1 MPTHD
6 TLGRTDVSALPLIDV
21 ALPTYG
27 PVPYL
32 REAID
37 SVLAQTEQRWRLT
50 LVDNSPETGAARAV
64 LESYRS
70 DPRVRYLA
78 TGGLAQPAN
87 WTAALTSGD
96 AAYFALLSDD
106 DWWEPGFLARRLA
119 FLEAHPEC
127 AFVFSNYREVDEAGN
142 EIAYRAPRLTEG
154 VHEPET
160 FAPLEYA
167 GNLVPVASPLY
178 RRSAIRVAGE
188 YFADVRVCDYEL
200 WMRLVSRFP
209 VGYLDVRD
217 CAGRL
222 HAGSVTSAIRD
233 QGRIALQTV
242 DYLDA
247 AVDGVDRALVPP
259 ALRHRRRAGALLTS
273 ALDAM
278 EVGDVAQARAHLGE
292 ALRLHPPAVADPRVP
307 VLSVLLSFGGRG
319 RTALARGRALQ
330 ERHHLRIHADDV
342 RKLVADLVDV
352 RRRRSGAGAS

>member
-1 MPTHD
+1 MPTQD

-37 SVLAQTEQRWRLT
+37 SVLAQTERRWRLT
-50 LVDNSPETGAARAV
+50 LVDNSPETGGARAV
-64 LESYRS
+64 LEPYRA
-70 DPRVRYLA
+70 DPRVHYLA
-78 TGGLAQPAN
+78 TGGLAQHAN

-96 AAYFALLSDD
+96 APYFALLSDD
-106 DWWEPGFLARRLA
+106 DWWEPEFLARRLA
-119 FLEAHPEC
+119 FLEAHPGC

-142 EIAYRAPRLTEG
+142 DIAHRAPRLTEG
-154 VHEPET
+154 VHEPRT

-178 RRSAIRVAGE
+178 RRSAIREAGE

-200 WMRLVSRFP
+200 WMRLASRFP

-222 HAGSVTSAIRD
+222 HAGSETSAIRE
-233 QGRIALQTV
+233 QGRTALQTV

-247 AVDGVDRALVPP
+247 AVDQVDPALVPR
-259 ALRHRRRAGALLTS
+259 AARHRRRAGALLTC

-278 EVGDVAQARAHLGE
+278 QAGDVRQARIHLRG
-292 ALRLHPPAVADPRVP
+292 ALRLHPAAIADPRVP
-307 VLSVLLSFGGRG
+307 VLSALLALGSRGG
-319 RTALARGRALQ
+319 TALARARDLQ
-330 ERHHLRIHADDV
+330 ERHHIRIHADDV
-342 RKLVADLVDV
+342 RKLVADLVDAG
-352 RRRRSGAGAS
+352 RRRSGAGA